1 MLNNV
6 EDFAVFTLIYDIT
19 SKKSFKKV
27 VQLVNKMK
35 QNTYFLGGQRVIILG
50 NKKDKQNERKVSV
63 E

>member
-6 EDFAVFTLIYDIT
+6 EDFAVFALIYDIT